1 MWQLKTRW
9 DAVRPFS
16 AIPFAMESAFVP
28 SYIPSNGTFGRISAD
43 EWKSY
48 LPMPNYPEYP
58 SATTAICYAHA
69 EAMRRSLNSDDLK
82 WAVDI
87 SEYHQC
93 CQNVGTYFLIRAT
106 YQSEFHLA
114 IKKSWKNVKK
124 SKIKTNFSLNIAI

>member
-1 MWQLKTRW
+1 M
-9 DAVRPFS
+9 RPFS

-87 SEYHQC
+87 SKYQRSVHC
-93 CQNVGTYFLIRAT
+93 GIKGFLPLLKKNYLFHNARLSGTYKIVIFW
-106 YQSEFHLA
+106 EF
-114 IKKSWKNVKK
+114 
-124 SKIKTNFSLNIAI
+124 

>member
-1 MWQLKTRW
+1 M
-9 DAVRPFS
+9 RPFS

-87 SEYHQC
+87 SEYQC
-93 CQNVGTYFLIRAT
+93 CQNVGTYFLIRAS
-106 YQSEFHLA
+106 YQIEFHLA
-114 IKKSWKNVKK
+114 IGKSWKNVKK
-124 SKIKTNFSLNIAI
+124 VK

>member
-1 MWQLKTRW
+1 M
-9 DAVRPFS
+9 RPFS

-87 SEYHQC
+87 SKYQSSVHC
-93 CQNVGTYFLIRAT
+93 GIKGFLPLLKKSYLFHNARLSGTYKIVIFW
-106 YQSEFHLA
+106 EF
-114 IKKSWKNVKK
+114 
-124 SKIKTNFSLNIAI
+124 